1 MARRARGANRYGF
14 RTRALPSAAAAL
26 VFAAILSALLAFGVT
41 SAFFTRL
48 RPSLAAGTDEG
59 GFLLSAGLLFFCA
72 LFPASFAGLRAWGV
86 RRGLFAPFCLVRRD
100 PLLPQCDM
108 ELWCSCAEALWAASS
123 FPRESWPAFAGARRG
138 PGRDLVMLRCLRKSW
153 DVDDAPGGLAE
164 IARTAERWRG
174 AIPSSQAAWELCR
187 ALVLASL
194 LFETGILTRSEAN
207 RALSETALVLQSV
220 FPSWEDYCENY
231 LDGYASW
238 QFRSRPRAEA
248 SKNVAACTERYR
260 ELLSRNPSPF
270 SVPWD
275 TPLRW
280 YADEECAREETER
293 VLRGF

>member
-1 MARRARGANRYGF
+1 
-14 RTRALPSAAAAL
+14 
-26 VFAAILSALLAFGVT
+26 
-41 SAFFTRL
+41 
-48 RPSLAAGTDEG
+48 
-59 GFLLSAGLLFFCA
+59 
-72 LFPASFAGLRAWGV
+72 
-86 RRGLFAPFCLVRRD
+86 
-100 PLLPQCDM
+100 M

-153 DVDDAPGGLAE
+153 DVDDAPGGLAV

-194 LFETGILTRSEAN
+194 LFETNILTRSEAN

-220 FPSWEDYCENY
+220 FSSWEDYCENY
-231 LDGYASW
+231 LDGCAAW

-293 VLRGF
+293 VLGGF